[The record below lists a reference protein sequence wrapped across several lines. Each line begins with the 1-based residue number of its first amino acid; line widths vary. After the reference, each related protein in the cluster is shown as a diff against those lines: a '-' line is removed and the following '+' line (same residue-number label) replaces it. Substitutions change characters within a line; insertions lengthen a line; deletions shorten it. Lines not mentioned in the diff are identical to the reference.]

1 LRAIVE
7 SADRADNWKGVRTLK
22 DTFVKNAAN
31 HVPLTPSGFLIRTAD
46 VHPNRTA
53 VSYGSTKYTYFEL
66 RERCLRLAS
75 ALVARGIERGDVVS
89 ILAPNVPAHLEAHF
103 GVPMAGAVLHS
114 VNIRLDAPAIAFML
128 CHGGS
133 RLLIADAEFLPL
145 ARAAVAM
152 SGSPI
157 EIIAIED
164 PSVAADVTAFKT
176 YEELLE
182 GGDATFDPITPA
194 DEWDA
199 IALNY
204 TSGTTGNPKG
214 VVYHH
219 RGAYLN
225 AIGNT
230 LAWSLGQHPV
240 YLWTLPL
247 FHCNGWCFPWTITLL
262 AGTHVCIRKLDEET
276 LINAMAE
283 EGVTHLSGAPIVLS
297 RIVNAPSSLVERLP
311 RGLAMMVAGA
321 PPTAAVITAAERVG
335 LTVTQTYGLTEVYG
349 PCVVCEWNDK
359 WDDLPLADRA
369 RIKARQGVRYHLQDA
384 MDVFDPLT
392 MTPITS
398 DGTTLGEIM
407 IRGNIAMK
415 GYLDNPAATDE
426 AFAGGWFHTGD
437 LAVKHPNGY
446 VEIRDRSKD
455 IIISG
460 GENISTVEV
469 EGVLTE
475 HPGILEAAVV
485 ARRDEKWGETP
496 CAFVTCRP
504 GFELDKAEIMA
515 FCRDRL
521 AHFKVPKTII
531 FGDIPKTATGKVQ
544 KFVLREQANA
554 LDGRE

>member
-1 LRAIVE
+1 MF
-7 SADRADNWKGVRTLK
+7 T
-22 DTFVKNAAN
+22 KNPAN
-31 HVPLTPSGFLIRTAD
+31 YVPLTPIGFLDRSAD
-46 VHPNRTA
+46 VHPHRTA
-53 VSYGSTKYTYFEL
+53 IRYGSQSYTYSEI
-66 RERCLRLAS
+66 RDQCRRLAS
-75 ALVARGIERGDVVS
+75 ALVRRGIERGDVVS
-89 ILAPNVPAHLEAHF
+89 ILAPNVPAHVEAHF

-114 VNIRLDAPAIAFML
+114 INMRLDAAAIAFML
-128 CHGGS
+128 GHGGS
-133 RLLIADAEFLPL
+133 KLLIVDIEFLPL
-145 ARAAVAM
+145 AKAAVEI
-152 SGSPI
+152 SGLP
-157 EIIAIED
+157 IAIIVIED
-164 PSVAADVTAFKT
+164 ASVVGDAAGFTT
-176 YEELLE
+176 YEELVE
-182 GGDATFDPITPA
+182 TGDAAFETIMPA

-225 AIGNT
+225 AVGNT
-230 LAWSLGQHPV
+230 LAWNLGQHPV

-262 AGTHVCIRKLDEET
+262 AGTHICLRKLDEET
-276 LINAMAE
+276 LIDAIVD
-283 EGVTHLSGAPIVLS
+283 EGVTHLCGAPIVLS
-297 RIVNAPSSLVERLP
+297 RIVNAPPSLVERLP

-321 PPTAAVITAAERVG
+321 PPTAAVIAAAEKMG

-349 PCVVCEWNDK
+349 PCVVCEWNEE
-359 WDDLPLADRA
+359 WDELPLAERA
-369 RIKARQGVRYHLQDA
+369 RLKARQGVRYHLQDA
-384 MDVFDPLT
+384 MDVLDPLT
-392 MTPITS
+392 MTPIAD
-398 DGTTLGEIM
+398 DGATLGEIM

-415 GYLDNPAATDE
+415 GYLENPAATDE

-437 LAVKHPNGY
+437 LAIKHPNGY

-475 HPGILEAAVV
+475 HTGILEAAVV

-496 CAFVTCRP
+496 CAFVTRRP
-504 GFELDKAEIMA
+504 GCEVDEAEIMA

-544 KFVLREQANA
+544 KFVLRDQANA
-554 LDGRE
+554 LESSE